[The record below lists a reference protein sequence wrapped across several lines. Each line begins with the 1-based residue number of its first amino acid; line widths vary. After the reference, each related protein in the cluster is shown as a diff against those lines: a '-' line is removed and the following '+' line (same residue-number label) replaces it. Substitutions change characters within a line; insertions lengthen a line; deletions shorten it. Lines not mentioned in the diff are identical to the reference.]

1 MDISDCDIDDSSVA
15 AEEEINKT
23 YSDYIQS
30 LEQKNRIKNIS
41 KHDISQIL
49 VEQIIQEESY
59 VSVLYKVMKLLNDKE
74 NDDLGIENADFIT
87 FLKTIG
93 INSLKSIWSALI
105 GLGVT
110 SIIEFITTV
119 RIRRLTVRIRRLK
132 KGGEIKIDSDN
143 SILLNP
149 DEIKVLVEFFIKQ
162 VNSADFRRQMV
173 QADKTIPRKHKKE
186 LVNKLLEIKL
196 AYLKKYK
203 ELVSTRTISGYSEVV
218 KELVGKRQ
226 NPPIW

>member
-74 NDDLGIENADFIT
+74 NDDLGIENAGFIT

-119 RIRRLTVRIRRLK
+119 RIRRLK
-132 KGGEIKIDSDN
+132 KGGGIKIDSDN

>member
-119 RIRRLTVRIRRLK
+119 RIRRLK
-132 KGGEIKIDSDN
+132 KGGGIKIDSDN